1 MNKDLKSLLHWL
13 NGNKISLHVTKTE
26 VAIFRAESKVFDTDL
41 KLKMCGKKLYPSHHV
56 KYLGACSDEYFN
68 WETHVNQLYVI
79 LVRAMPCSQKFNILL
94 MKPLQSINFAIFNS
108 HLLNECTA
116 WGQFIVSS
124 HRVCEK
130 CFTYNLRF

>member
-1 MNKDLKSLLHWL
+1 MNKDLKSPLHWL

-41 KLKMCGKKLYPSHHV
+41 KLKICGKKLYPSHHV

-79 LVRAMPCSQKFNILL
+79 QKFNILL

-108 HLLNECTA
+108 HLLNECNVMGTIHC
-116 WGQFIVSS
+116 FIS
-124 HRVCEK
+124 
-130 CFTYNLRF
+130 